1 MQQDNG
7 YENIFDKGCL
17 VQLSISVWGGAKK
30 IDEEKA
36 KKALGSEWA
45 KARKAL
51 IDPEALKPIGKAR
64 NEARIYLRS
73 RSLPFPINGVAF
85 VPFES
90 VQRIDE
96 KLQEMEKGFDLA
108 CEAFYRVYGDLK
120 TQAEGMLG
128 GLFDADDYPAD
139 IKHFFGFNWR
149 FITMNAPG
157 ENSYLSPELV
167 AREQEKFIN
176 TMTEAREMGVAALR
190 EEFKSVLANCIDRL
204 TPGADGKRK
213 IFKDSLVGNFFEFF
227 ETFKERNIFADGELD
242 KLCEQAKGV
251 LSGVTPEGLRADEG
265 LRETV
270 KANMEKL
277 SGVLENAIAVAPGR
291 RLKIEE

>member
-1 MQQDNG
+1 MQTTNS

-30 IDEEKA
+30 IDEAKA
-36 KKALGSEWA
+36 KEALGSEWA

-51 IDPEALKPIGKAR
+51 IDPEALKPIGKVR

-90 VQRIDE
+90 VQAIDE
-96 KLQEMEKGFDLA
+96 RLQALESGFNVA
-108 CEAFYRVYGDLK
+108 CEAFYRVYGDLQQ
-120 TQAEGMLG
+120 QAEGMLG
-128 GLFDADDYPAD
+128 ELFDCEDYPAD
-139 IKHFFGFNWR
+139 IRQFFAFRWR

-157 ENSYLSPELV
+157 ENRYLSPELV

-176 TMTEAREMGVAALR
+176 TMEEAREMGVAALR
-190 EEFKSVLANCIDRL
+190 EEFKAILGNCIDRL
-204 TPGADGKRK
+204 EVGADGKRK

-242 KLCEQAKGV
+242 RLCDQAKAV

-265 LRETV
+265 LRETI
-270 KANMEKL
+270 KANMATL
-277 SGVLENAIAVAPGR
+277 ADGLERAIQDAPKR
-291 RLKIEE
+291 KISLD